1 MSSISTQKASLWS
14 SSTPQ
19 WKYDVFLSFRGED
32 TRNSFTDHLYVAL
45 KQKGIITFRDE
56 EKLERGKS
64 ISPEIFKAIEESR
77 FVVVILSK
85 NYATSTWCL
94 NELVKIIE
102 CMKEMKTTVF
112 PIFYDVDP
120 SNVRKQTGSFAQAF
134 SKHEECFKD
143 FIENVHT
150 WRAALREVANLKG
163 WHLLD
168 RSEAQLIQNIVG
180 ELLHKLNYAS
190 LEDIEDLVGITS
202 RVKELESYL
211 AIGFNDVRIIGVWGM
226 GGIGKTTLAR
236 VVFDT
241 VLKKFEGCCFLP
253 NVREVCEKDGL
264 IPLQQL
270 LIRKILNES
279 VRIQDVDEGLFVI
292 KNRLRHKKIL
302 LVLDDVNQ
310 LDQLKKLVG
319 KGNWFGSGSR
329 VIITTRDKH
338 LLRILKVDKIY
349 EAKGLDND
357 EALHLLCLK
366 AFTNDHPPKD
376 YLALCKE
383 VVQYTKGLPLAIE
396 ILGSFLFSR
405 DIDQWKSTL
414 NRLKEFPKSEILQV
428 LKISFDGLDEVEKE
442 IFLHIACFF
451 NNEIKDDIVEKLD
464 YLGLYPNVGLGVL
477 VDKSLVKM
485 DETTLWMHDLLQEMG
500 RNIVYQECPK
510 EPGKRSKLWLFEDVD
525 DVLTKNMETE
535 AIQGIVLNLP
545 TPKEA
550 HWNLESFS
558 KMQHLKLLIIDNV
571 YVLHGP
577 KHLPNGLRIL
587 DWGNYPSK
595 FFPSSFQS
603 KSFQRLKSIR
613 IRKSLKLVETPVFT
627 EVPFLEKLVLE
638 DCLNLSKLRTM
649 DLENCKSL
657 RSLPKLPLSIVAIG
671 GYGCT
676 SLETI
681 PDLLKPNSICEAEL
695 YFSNCSKLTDSQGV
709 IDMFFTVI
717 RKHLQGLSLKDRY
730 CHEGFD
736 SSYHIVI
743 PGSVIPKWFI
753 HQSMGAKVNTKVETS
768 SHLRD
773 EWMGIAVCVVFSCLP
788 HHHIDNYCD
797 CEITSR
803 LIVNGKEMNATIGTI
818 RMVGLSDH
826 KWLFYL
832 LPQYYVRR
840 EDIKLLK
847 ELEENEFS
855 QIGIKIEKYGPSM
868 EVKKCGFRMVYKK
881 DIEDL
886 NQTVAQSSSTT
897 IIPYEDLGVLHHN
910 FDNSEVLAECNK
922 ANQTHDDYDGAGPS
936 GEGSLNELPHSQR
949 NERFIEF
956 LAHGDSDCEEY
967 LECSEE
973 LGDWQKSS
981 ESDLK
986 V

>member
-1 MSSISTQKASLWS
+1 MHVCSSRFANIFPMSSISTQKASHLS

-45 KQKGIITFRDE
+45 EQKSIITFRDE

-94 NELVKIIE
+94 DELVKIIE

-180 ELLHKLNYAS
+180 ELWHKLSYAS
-190 LEDIEDLVGITS
+190 SEDIEDLVGIKS

-279 VRIQDVDEGLFVI
+279 IRIQDVDDGLLVI

-302 LVLDDVNQ
+302 LVLDDVDQ

-349 EAKGLDND
+349 EAKGLNDD

-366 AFTNDHPPKD
+366 AFTNDYPPKD
-376 YLALCKE
+376 YLELCKE

-428 LKISFDGLDEVEKE
+428 LKISFDGLDEG
-442 IFLHIACFF
+442 FL
-451 NNEIKDDIVEKLD
+451 
-464 YLGLYPNVGLGVL
+464 
-477 VDKSLVKM
+477 
-485 DETTLWMHDLLQEMG
+485 
-500 RNIVYQECPK
+500 
-510 EPGKRSKLWLFEDVD
+510 
-525 DVLTKNMETE
+525 
-535 AIQGIVLNLP
+535 
-545 TPKEA
+545 
-550 HWNLESFS
+550 
-558 KMQHLKLLIIDNV
+558 
-571 YVLHGP
+571 
-577 KHLPNGLRIL
+577 
-587 DWGNYPSK
+587 
-595 FFPSSFQS
+595 
-603 KSFQRLKSIR
+603 
-613 IRKSLKLVETPVFT
+613 
-627 EVPFLEKLVLE
+627 
-638 DCLNLSKLRTM
+638 
-649 DLENCKSL
+649 
-657 RSLPKLPLSIVAIG
+657 
-671 GYGCT
+671 
-676 SLETI
+676 
-681 PDLLKPNSICEAEL
+681 
-695 YFSNCSKLTDSQGV
+695 
-709 IDMFFTVI
+709 
-717 RKHLQGLSLKDRY
+717 
-730 CHEGFD
+730 
-736 SSYHIVI
+736 
-743 PGSVIPKWFI
+743 
-753 HQSMGAKVNTKVETS
+753 
-768 SHLRD
+768 
-773 EWMGIAVCVVFSCLP
+773 
-788 HHHIDNYCD
+788 
-797 CEITSR
+797 
-803 LIVNGKEMNATIGTI
+803 
-818 RMVGLSDH
+818 
-826 KWLFYL
+826 
-832 LPQYYVRR
+832 
-840 EDIKLLK
+840 
-847 ELEENEFS
+847 
-855 QIGIKIEKYGPSM
+855 
-868 EVKKCGFRMVYKK
+868 
-881 DIEDL
+881 
-886 NQTVAQSSSTT
+886 
-897 IIPYEDLGVLHHN
+897 
-910 FDNSEVLAECNK
+910 
-922 ANQTHDDYDGAGPS
+922 
-936 GEGSLNELPHSQR
+936 
-949 NERFIEF
+949 
-956 LAHGDSDCEEY
+956 
-967 LECSEE
+967 
-973 LGDWQKSS
+973 
-981 ESDLK
+981 
-986 V
+986 